1 MAFACVLSVPGGG
14 DTAWGATVS
23 LEQARLLAE
32 NWLAATTPYGQGMVY
47 YTGFPVPSTSSSAFL
62 SLRQDNRTPSAER
75 ALADWFLSKPIAN
88 AERMAAMRSAG
99 ISNAK
104 IVGRSDGTVSRA
116 KGFGL
121 LVELPA
127 SEDVTVAAQMSRLG
141 MKGAGAVLEDAASR
155 RWTAS
160 LLAPDGRVYDV
171 RTTSGDVLSF
181 SVVSGEN
188 EGGTWQVRLDAV
200 SGYPEENLF
209 VVTAA
214 LGLKDMGGIPGSG
227 DVPLEVPV
235 TGLRVEPDSADC
247 TIRVTRPA
255 VLPTALALTP
265 QSLLLTVGGSAALAI
280 SFTPPETTERAVTW
294 STSNP
299 AVATVLG
306 GSVQA
311 VGVGTARIT
320 AASVADADVRAVC
333 FGPGTEATHHYER
346 THRDAVD
353 ASIRVLAVY
362 LQSEIA

>member
-1 MAFACVLSVPGGG
+1 M
-14 DTAWGATVS
+14 
-23 LEQARLLAE
+23 
-32 NWLAATTPYGQGMVY
+32 
-47 YTGFPVPSTSSSAFL
+47 
-62 SLRQDNRTPSAER
+62 
-75 ALADWFLSKPIAN
+75 
-88 AERMAAMRSAG
+88 
-99 ISNAK
+99 
-104 IVGRSDGTVSRA
+104 
-116 KGFGL
+116 
-121 LVELPA
+121 
-127 SEDVTVAAQMSRLG
+127 
-141 MKGAGAVLEDAASR
+141 
-155 RWTAS
+155 
-160 LLAPDGRVYDV
+160 
-171 RTTSGDVLSF
+171 
-181 SVVSGEN
+181 
-188 EGGTWQVRLDAV
+188 

-320 AASVADADVRAVC
+320 AASVADAEVRAVC

-353 ASIRVLAVY
+353 ASIRLLAVY